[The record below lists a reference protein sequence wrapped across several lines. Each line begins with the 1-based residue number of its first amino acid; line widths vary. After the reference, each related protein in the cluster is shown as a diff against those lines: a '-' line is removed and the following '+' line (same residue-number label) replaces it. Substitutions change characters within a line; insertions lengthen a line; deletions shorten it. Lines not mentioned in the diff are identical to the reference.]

1 MLVIYSSDL
10 YTGLLNVYNAIFVDK
25 ATSLEITFLVDKEVC
40 TSKMNALLDI
50 LEDIEAVFG
59 LKIETQLKLKV

>member
-1 MLVIYSSDL
+1 M
-10 YTGLLNVYNAIFVDK
+10 YNAIFVDK

>member
-10 YTGLLNVYNAIFVDK
+10 YAGLLNVYNAIFVDK